1 VNALSELFSRGT
13 REGARE
19 IVGDACWGTLDGVQH
34 LKIAVITKYFPT
46 SEHPW
51 AGHSNY
57 QTLRYL
63 AQSNEVKVF
72 YPEARY
78 PRLLAPAVGLKRLD
92 GSYRPGGVEVEYI
105 PYPAL
110 PAISRPFNGWLAAR
124 QVLPHVRRFGP
135 DVILNYVVYPDG
147 FAALRVARALK
158 VPVVVTAIGSDLNR
172 ISDPLCRMLTQKTL
186 RESDAVVTVSEDLR
200 RTAISLGA
208 LPERSHAILN
218 GCDTS
223 VFFSQDKSRARSALG
238 IDATAKVIVYVGR
251 INFKKGLREL
261 VEAVVLLH
269 ERRSALRCYLVGDGL
284 DETAL
289 RELITQ
295 HNANEYVQVVP
306 PCKTEG
312 VAMWMAAA
320 DLVTLPSYS
329 EGCPNVVVEALAA
342 GRPVVASDVGGIP
355 ELMNET
361 SGRMVPA
368 KDTNALAGAL
378 DEVLGAEWPADEI
391 ARRHQRG
398 WGQVAED
405 VQGVLE
411 SVGRGYRPV

>member
-1 VNALSELFSRGT
+1 VP
-13 REGARE
+13 GAP
-19 IVGDACWGTLDGVQH
+19 DGVQH

-46 SEHPW
+46 SEHSW

-72 YPEARY
+72 YPEAQY
-78 PRLLAPAVGLKRLD
+78 PRWLTPAVGLKRLD

-110 PAISRPFNGWLAAR
+110 PAVSRPFNGWLAAR
-124 QVLPHVRRFGP
+124 RVLPHVRRFGP

-147 FAALRVARALK
+147 FAALQVGKALK

-186 RESDAVVTVSEDLR
+186 RDSDAVVTVSEDLR

-208 LPERSHAILN
+208 PAERSYAILN

-223 VFFSQDKSRARSALG
+223 VFFSQDKGEARLALR
-238 IDATAKVIVYVGR
+238 IDATAEVIVYVGR
-251 INFKKGLREL
+251 IDFKKGLREL
-261 VEAVVLLH
+261 VEAVAALH
-269 ERRSALRCYLVGDGL
+269 ERRPGLRCYLVGDGL

-295 HNANEYVQVVP
+295 RNANGYVQIVP

-312 VAMWMAAA
+312 VALWMAAA

-329 EGCPNVVVEALAA
+329 EGCPNVVIEALAA

-355 ELMNET
+355 ELMDET
-361 SGRMVPA
+361 SGRLVPA
-368 KDTNALAGAL
+368 KDASALAGAL
-378 DEVLGAEWPADEI
+378 DEVLAAAWPANEI

-398 WGQVAED
+398 WAEVAED

-411 SVGRGYRPV
+411 GARHGYGPV